1 MDERWQKSLPV
12 SWKNVRFTGGFW
24 KKRQEINEQVTLPA
38 EYEQCKSSGRVD
50 SVKCIYKPRE
60 NSGPGKGVFTI
71 DGVLEENLA
80 DGETIPRPHHYWD
93 SDRQNGLRGHLMP
106 SGIKEIRKQRQ

>member
-60 NSGPGKGVFTI
+60 NSGPGQGVFTI

-80 DGETIPRPHHYWD
+80 HGETVPIITGIPIW
-93 SDRQNGLRGHLMP
+93 QNGLRGHPMP